1 MKELVVK
8 KIENYDYVLTDNK
21 KDYTKNIEFIDLKVN
36 VGDVLLVPHSFINE
50 INIFTFGPF
59 IKDSSDEDTI
69 KILQDGKEIILTRYY
84 G

>member
-8 KIENYDYVLTDNK
+8 EINNYDYVLTDNI
-21 KDYTKNIEFIDLKVN
+21 KDYTKNIEFINVKVN
-36 VGDVLLVPHSFINE
+36 VGDVILVPHSFIYE
-50 INIFTFGPF
+50 INMFTFGPF

-69 KILQDGKEIILTRYY
+69 KILQDGKEIVLTRYY